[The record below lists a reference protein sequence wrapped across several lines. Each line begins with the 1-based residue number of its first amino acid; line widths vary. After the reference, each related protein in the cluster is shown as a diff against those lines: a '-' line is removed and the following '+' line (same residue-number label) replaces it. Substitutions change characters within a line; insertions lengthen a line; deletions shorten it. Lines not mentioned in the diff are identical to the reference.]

1 MNVVMIA
8 GASRT
13 HHGVFAPLRA
23 SSPSSILLCEEH
35 DMLNHDSVLDPSDF
49 FRRPGTARREL
60 TRAPVVPSQDVSR
73 YPARDMPPPTY
84 DLDREEAPA
93 SSFPL
98 LVLALAV
105 TVTGAGI
112 ALIERIGTWLSR

>member
-1 MNVVMIA
+1 M
-8 GASRT
+8 
-13 HHGVFAPLRA
+13 HLE
-23 SSPSSILLCEEH
+23 SIL
-35 DMLNHDSVLDPSDF
+35 SSSDC
-49 FRRPGTARREL
+49 FRRPGTARRTL
-60 TRAPVVPSQDVSR
+60 TRAPLVPSQDVSR

-84 DLDREEAPA
+84 DLDRQEAPA
-93 SSFPL
+93 SVFPM